1 VIPVAGT
8 PDGEGPPVKMI
19 RPMLATLSPSIVEGP
34 EWVFE
39 EKYDG
44 IRAVAGRERGKV
56 RIWSRTL
63 QDLTNGFPHVV
74 EAVGALDGG
83 DLMIDGELVALDAKG
98 VSRFQLLQRRGSA
111 GSSPTRYAVFDL
123 LILGGRSLMKRPLV
137 ERRASLERV
146 VERRTAPIFISR
158 RMVRDGKAAYGEAKR
173 LGWEGIIAKDQSSLY
188 EPGIRSKYWR
198 KVKVRKESEF
208 VIGGYTPP
216 KGGRRH
222 LGALLV
228 GLYDGPK
235 LRYVGKVGTGFT
247 EETLDMLS
255 GKLERLR
262 TDRPPFDPAPPIR
275 EATWVRPKLVAQLIY
290 AEWTADGKLRQPA
303 FLGLRT
309 DKEPS
314 ECTWRTRER

>member
-1 VIPVAGT
+1 
-8 PDGEGPPVKMI
+8 MI
-19 RPMLATLSPSIVEGP
+19 RPMLATLSPSVVEGP

-44 IRAVAGRERGKV
+44 IRAVVARERGTVK
-56 RIWSRTL
+56 IWSRTL

-74 EAVGALDGG
+74 KAVDALDGG

-98 VSRFQLLQRRGSA
+98 VSRFQLFQRRGSA

-123 LILGGRSLMKRPLV
+123 LTLEGRSLITRPLV

-146 VERRTAPIFISR
+146 IERRTDPIFISR
-158 RMVRDGKAAYGEAKR
+158 RMVRDGKAAYREAKR
-173 LGWEGIIAKDQSSLY
+173 LGWEGIIAKDETSSY
-188 EPGIRSKYWR
+188 VPGIRSKYWR

-216 KGGRRH
+216 KGGRQH

-228 GLYDGPK
+228 GLYDGAE

-247 EETLDMLS
+247 DETLDMLS
-255 GKLERLR
+255 QKLERLR
-262 TDRPPFDPAPPIR
+262 AGKSPFGPPPPIR
-275 EATWVRPKLVAQLIY
+275 DATWVRPKLVAQLVY

-309 DKEPS
+309 DKDPS
-314 ECTWRTRER
+314 ECTWSARER